1 MKLKSYL
8 LFILSIAGLLTSVMS
23 VAAQGF
29 PADLP
34 TFACEVKP
42 LTPEGLKTAKANR
55 KRFTKACLACIGDEC
70 AMRVWPAGFE
80 DREAF
85 CRNTFCL
92 PKKVKRMTFAEGY
105 NMSYRYKYRVSADGQ
120 ATVLS
125 GEYLEGEPR
134 GVTGKKTKQ
143 EHRDLLDKILS
154 RVEYEPIVIDGR
166 AKALINLETTF
177 TTGANY
183 EE

>member
-1 MKLKSYL
+1 MPKHV
-8 LFILSIAGLLTSVMS
+8 LSA
-23 VAAQGF
+23 
-29 PADLP
+29 
-34 TFACEVKP
+34 
-42 LTPEGLKTAKANR
+42 
-55 KRFTKACLACIGDEC
+55 
-70 AMRVWPAGFE
+70 
-80 DREAF
+80 
-85 CRNTFCL
+85 
-92 PKKVKRMTFAEGY
+92 KKVKRMAFAEGY

-134 GVTGKKTKQ
+134 GVTSKKTKQ

-177 TTGANY
+177 TTGADY